1 MKKTYRIQKFGAF
14 GEGIAYDDGKTVFV
28 KGAIKDET
36 VIAKT
41 VVEKKKYRVAST
53 VAVVEK
59 SPLREKPPCKYY
71 GKCGGCSMQH
81 IKYDSQL
88 EIKRD
93 FVADTIKKIT
103 GVNVTVEK
111 TVPAESCYRYRNKL
125 SYPIKNQRVG
135 LYRENSHEIVD
146 IEDCLLQK
154 TWNVSLIKAIRKYL
168 EEKKEDGEKVRHIVA
183 REKNGSICIIVVAR
197 KKINLMPLTSFIEFQ
212 NYALYLNIN
221 DGNDNVILGDEYYC
235 IFSKGM
241 PPSFHP
247 ASFYQVNDFIE
258 EKIYSAVESFVIG
271 QTVIDAYCGAGNLT
285 LRLADKA
292 KFVYGIEICEQAV
305 ETGREK
311 AIEQKKTNV
320 EFICGDC
327 STELPKLEY
336 SGDSTVVLDPPRKGV
351 DEKVINAL
359 LKVLPK
365 RIVYVSCNP
374 ATLARDLKPLLDAYE
389 VISTVPYDMFPQTD
403 HVETLVCLS
412 KKSEKHISI
421 DVEFGES
428 DGQIS
433 LKKLQ
438 KELNEQKLKKKTTYK
453 DIQKWVEENYG
464 FKVHTAYIAE
474 VKRDLGL
481 PMYDAPNAVEELKR
495 PRSHPTAEM
504 SNAIKAALKH
514 FEII

>member
-1 MKKTYRIQKFGAF
+1 M
-14 GEGIAYDDGKTVFV
+14 
-28 KGAIKDET
+28 
-36 VIAKT
+36 
-41 VVEKKKYRVAST
+41 
-53 VAVVEK
+53 
-59 SPLREKPPCKYY
+59 
-71 GKCGGCSMQH
+71 
-81 IKYDSQL
+81 
-88 EIKRD
+88 
-93 FVADTIKKIT
+93 
-103 GVNVTVEK
+103 
-111 TVPAESCYRYRNKL
+111 
-125 SYPIKNQRVG
+125 
-135 LYRENSHEIVD
+135 
-146 IEDCLLQK
+146 LQK

-247 ASFYQVNDFIE
+247 SSFYQVNDFIE

-403 HVETLVCLS
+403 HIETVCALV
-412 KKSEKHISI
+412 
-421 DVEFGES
+421 
-428 DGQIS
+428 
-433 LKKLQ
+433 
-438 KELNEQKLKKKTTYK
+438 KKT
-453 DIQKWVEENYG
+453 NNL
-464 FKVHTAYIAE
+464 H
-474 VKRDLGL
+474 
-481 PMYDAPNAVEELKR
+481 
-495 PRSHPTAEM
+495 
-504 SNAIKAALKH
+504 
-514 FEII
+514 